1 MFDFK
6 HRFKVR
12 IRVTFRHADSLKYNE
27 CVVICMF
34 CMQIMVI
41 DKSSTIESTVFPSG
55 GRLKMEMLRSWKG
68 HVVLNPL
75 EGSVALIIHAAGF
88 GDPEMHSQT
97 KAAVGTLGGLC
108 VL

>member
-1 MFDFK
+1 
-6 HRFKVR
+6 
-12 IRVTFRHADSLKYNE
+12 
-27 CVVICMF
+27 
-34 CMQIMVI
+34 
-41 DKSSTIESTVFPSG
+41 
-55 GRLKMEMLRSWKG
+55 METLRSWKG